1 VGWQL
6 AAPGLEAPISVLP
19 LPTKAG
25 STEAATA
32 SVKLE
37 LFVDQSICELFLHDG
52 RGAGSA
58 VVTFG
63 CAPTV
68 FATPPCSNNTG
79 EPVATT
85 RRLTG
90 SNNTPAHRV
99 ATGSL
104 FSHFARLC
112 IENQLSF

>member
-63 CAPTV
+63 CV
-68 FATPPCSNNTG
+68 DG
-79 EPVATT
+79 
-85 RRLTG
+85 
-90 SNNTPAHRV
+90 

-112 IENQLSF
+112 IENQLSFFINKTKLRTE

>member
-19 LPTKAG
+19 LPTKVG

-63 CAPTV
+63 CV
-68 FATPPCSNNTG
+68 DG
-79 EPVATT
+79 
-85 RRLTG
+85 
-90 SNNTPAHRV
+90 

-112 IENQLSF
+112 IENQLSFFINKTKLRTE

>member
-1 VGWQL
+1 MGWQL

-19 LPTKAG
+19 LSTEVG

-63 CAPTV
+63 CAPT
-68 FATPPCSNNTG
+68 
-79 EPVATT
+79 
-85 RRLTG
+85 
-90 SNNTPAHRV
+90 

-112 IENQLSF
+112 MEKQLSF

>member
-63 CAPTV
+63 C
-68 FATPPCSNNTG
+68 G
-79 EPVATT
+79 W
-85 RRLTG
+85 R
-90 SNNTPAHRV
+90 